1 MLNPVYVAMLLSNPF
16 RPDPRVLKEAES
28 LSSAGFDM
36 TVICWDRLSEL
47 PSEETLASGV
57 KIVRIQNIPSTY
69 GTGARQI
76 LRLPAFW
83 HAALKKME
91 SLKPVL
97 VHCHDFD
104 TLPAGLWWGWQHGV
118 PVVYDAHE
126 YYAELV
132 RPRLSGVSG
141 KWIYEAIRRAEI
153 RCASHADAVITVDET
168 LGGIYRQRNS
178 KVLIVGHY
186 PSINLIPEPA
196 EVFTHPEINLLY
208 VGRLSTDR
216 GALVYAR
223 LLRNL
228 LARGVPARLHLA
240 GRFIPAAE
248 REAFNQEAQGLE
260 AYIHDHGWVTY
271 DRLPGLLGSVDV
283 GLAVLLPEPRYVA
296 ALPVKLFEYMAAG
309 LPVIASNF
317 PSIREVVSSSDCG
330 LLVDPLGDLDELVA
344 NLAEWWRHPDVPR
357 SLGRAGRRAV
367 QDRYNWENLTAQLDR
382 LYHDLT
388 AYQISAG

>member
-1 MLNPVYVAMLLSNPF
+1 MTRAVMILSNPF

-28 LSSAGFDM
+28 LSTAGFDM
-36 TVICWDRLSEL
+36 TVICWDRLSGL
-47 PSEETLASGV
+47 LSEEILASGV
-57 KIVRIQNIPSTY
+57 KILRIQNIPSIY
-69 GTGARQI
+69 GAGARQI
-76 LRLPAFW
+76 LRLLAFW
-83 HAALKKME
+83 RAALKNLE
-91 SLKPVL
+91 PLKPAL

-132 RPRLSGVSG
+132 RPRLSGITG
-141 KWIYEAIRRAEI
+141 RWIYEAIRRAELW
-153 RCASHADAVITVDET
+153 CAGHADAVITVDET
-168 LGGIYRQRNS
+168 LGSIYRQRNS

-186 PSINLIPEPA
+186 PSINFIPAPA
-196 EVFTHPEINLLY
+196 KVFTHPEINLLY
-208 VGRLSTDR
+208 AGRLSTDR

-228 LARGVPARLHLA
+228 LSRGVPARLHLA
-240 GRFIPAAE
+240 GSFIPPSE
-248 REAFNQEAQGLE
+248 LEIFKKE
-260 AYIHDHGWVTY
+260 AYGLDANIQDHGWVPY
-271 DRLPGLLGSVDV
+271 DQLPGLLGSADV

-317 PSIREVVSSSDCG
+317 PSIHEVVSSSDCG
-330 LLVDPLGDLDELVA
+330 LLVDPLGNMDELA
-344 NLAEWWRHPDVPR
+344 AHLAEWWQNPDIPR
-357 SLGRAGRRAV
+357 SLGSAGRRAV
-367 QDRYNWENLTAQLDR
+367 QDRYSWEHLATQLDR

-388 AYQISAG
+388 ASQISAG

>member
-1 MLNPVYVAMLLSNPF
+1 MTRVVMILSNPF

-28 LSSAGFDM
+28 LSTAGFDM

-47 PSEETLASGV
+47 PPEEILTSGV
-57 KIVRIQNIPSTY
+57 KVVRLQNIPSTY
-69 GTGARQI
+69 GAGARQI

-83 HAALKKME
+83 RAALKKLE
-91 SLKPVL
+91 PLKPAL

-104 TLPAGLWWGWQHGV
+104 TLPAGLWWGWRHNV

-132 RPRLSGVSG
+132 RPRLSGIMG
-141 KWIYEAIRRAEI
+141 KWIYQAIRRAELW
-153 RCASHADAVITVDET
+153 CAGHADAVITVDET
-168 LGGIYRQRNS
+168 LGDIYRQRNS

-196 EVFTHPEINLLY
+196 EVFSHPEMNLLY
-208 VGRLSTDR
+208 VGRLSADR
-216 GALVYAR
+216 GALVYTR
-223 LLRNL
+223 LLRKL
-228 LARGVPARLHLA
+228 LARGIPARLHLA
-240 GRFIPAAE
+240 GRFVPAAE
-248 REAFNQEAQGLE
+248 QEAFNQEAQGLE
-260 AYIHDHGWVTY
+260 TNIHDHGWVTY

-309 LPVIASNF
+309 LPVIASYF
-317 PSIREVVSSSDCG
+317 PSIREVVNSSNCG
-330 LLVDPLGDLDELVA
+330 LLVDPLGDLDELA
-344 NLAEWWRHPDVPR
+344 AHLAEWWRHPDIPR
-357 SLGRAGRRAV
+357 SLGRAGRSSV
-367 QDRYNWENLTAQLDR
+367 LDRYNWENLATQLDC

-388 AYQISAG
+388 ASQISAG